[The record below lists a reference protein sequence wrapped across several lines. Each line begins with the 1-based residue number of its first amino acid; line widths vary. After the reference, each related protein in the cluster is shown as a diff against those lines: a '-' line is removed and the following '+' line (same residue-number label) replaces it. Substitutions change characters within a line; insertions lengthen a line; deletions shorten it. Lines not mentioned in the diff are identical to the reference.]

1 MRRNAHL
8 ARRVPLI
15 ALGRRTAVLRRRHD
29 EVSTVEVVSRC
40 AGVEFN
46 NTHSCAHRQRSPRDQ
61 GVEPAARGRLRPQDY
76 RPQLHQRDQ
85 RRVCGRAST
94 LPNKRAHA
102 SPGRVPLRMCVCGC
116 WPQRWLHTP
125 RLASPG
131 LDLNQ
136 DDCRHPSPRQA
147 RSWPALAPPA
157 ETGDA
162 GTAKALSRQR
172 QSQRVLL
179 YGFEANAHFTPQ
191 LEVLERRQRRN
202 GYRVK
207 LFTSTAIATRDGAM
221 RLAIDQSVGHLGS
234 GIEACHAE
242 HASLPATP
250 AASSAAAMVRAVD
263 AARFLASLAAPEYTG
278 LMAAKLDIEGC
289 EFFCRLAPSSRA
301 MCRAPRG
308 RAELLA
314 IECGIHSR
322 RCCQLQRRAG
332 AAPRGATLAP
342 ARGAW
347 L

>member
-1 MRRNAHL
+1 MNQT
-8 ARRVPLI
+8 
-15 ALGRRTAVLRRRHD
+15 RT
-29 EVSTVEVVSRC
+29 
-40 AGVEFN
+40 
-46 NTHSCAHRQRSPRDQ
+46 
-61 GVEPAARGRLRPQDY
+61 
-76 RPQLHQRDQ
+76 
-85 RRVCGRAST
+85 
-94 LPNKRAHA
+94 
-102 SPGRVPLRMCVCGC
+102 
-116 WPQRWLHTP
+116 
-125 RLASPG
+125 
-131 LDLNQ
+131 
-136 DDCRHPSPRQA
+136 
-147 RSWPALAPPA
+147 
-157 ETGDA
+157 
-162 GTAKALSRQR
+162 
-172 QSQRVLL
+172 
-179 YGFEANAHFTPQ
+179 FTPQ
-191 LEVLERRQRRN
+191 LEILERRQRRN

-207 LFTSTAIATRDGAM
+207 LFTSTAIATHDGAM
-221 RLAIDQSVGHLGS
+221 RLAVDQSVGHLGS

-289 EFFCRLAPSSRA
+289 EFSVVSHILPVLCA
-301 MCRAPRG
+301 APRG